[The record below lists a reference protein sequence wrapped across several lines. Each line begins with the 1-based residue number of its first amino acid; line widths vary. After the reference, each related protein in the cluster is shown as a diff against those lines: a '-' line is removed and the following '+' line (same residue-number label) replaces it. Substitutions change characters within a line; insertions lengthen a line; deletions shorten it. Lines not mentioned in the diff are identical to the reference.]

1 MQNIVVFSN
10 PNSRENRKDKSK
22 VKTIRKLIGNNG
34 LVCNTKSANSLEKIV
49 AELPKWN
56 PNVIIVSGGDG
67 TVASVLTNLVA
78 YWPPEREIPPLGVIP
93 SGTINILAK
102 ECAAPKKNGGLSR
115 LLVRPFSSIKN
126 LFNGNVE
133 FDYIRN
139 IINMTEKDLFY
150 RDVDFMKVSD
160 NHDTTVYGFSVGT
173 GLVISMLNEYYKA
186 KHLKLAKISS
196 MLVHMVGSAFINNRY
211 YQSLNEKHPLS
222 INGGEPEDYLA
233 IMAQT
238 VQSIGMP
245 KSSPFYKAQLSAG
258 KFHVLGH
265 KFEFAKFLR
274 YAPAFYFG
282 DEVPG
287 MLDVQTENFIIS
299 SEKEFV
305 YQVNGELD
313 YMGKELKANI
323 LKIEHGIRCKI
334 IQPRTDY

>member
-34 LVCNTKSANSLEKIV
+34 IVCNTKSANSLEKIV
-49 AELPKWN
+49 SELPKWN
-56 PNVIIVSGGDG
+56 PKVIVVSGGDG
-67 TVASVLTNLVA
+67 TVASVLTSLIQ
-78 YWPPEREIPPLGVIP
+78 YWPAEREIPPLGVIP

-102 ECAAPKKNGGLSR
+102 ECAAPKKSGPSR
-115 LLVRPFSSIKN
+115 YLMRPFSSIRN
-126 LFNGNVE
+126 LLNGNVE
-133 FDYIRN
+133 FNYLQN
-139 IINMTEKDLFY
+139 IVNMPEEELFY

-160 NHDTTVYGFSVGT
+160 NNNTIIYGFSVGT
-173 GLVISMLNEYYKA
+173 GLVVSLLNEYYKA
-186 KHLKLAKISS
+186 KHMKLAKISS
-196 MLVHMVGSAFINNRY
+196 MFLHMVGSALIDGKYYNRFNAK
-211 YQSLNEKHPLS
+211 QSMSLNGDLPAY
-222 INGGEPEDYLA
+222 YLVVL
-233 IMAQT
+233 AQT

-258 KFHVLGH
+258 KFHVLGT

-274 YAPAFYFG
+274 YTPALYAG

-287 MLDVQTENFIIS
+287 MFDVQTDNFIIS
-299 SEKEFV
+299 SEREFA

-323 LKIEHGIRCKI
+323 LKIEPGIRCKI
-334 IQPRTDY
+334 IQPRNDY